1 VLHRKAGH
9 GAADVILA
17 DSSVWIDHLRRGN
30 AALVSALQE
39 GSIAMHPFVIGELAC
54 GTMRRRVDVLADLGR
69 LPRIAVAEHDEVMA
83 LVEGRRLAGTGI
95 GWTDAHLMAAALIAR
110 VELWTL
116 DRALDVAWQRIG
128 AR

>member
-1 VLHRKAGH
+1 
-9 GAADVILA
+9 VILA

-30 AALVSALQE
+30 AALVSALHE
-39 GSIAMHPFVIGELAC
+39 GSIVVHPFVIGELAC
-54 GTMRRRVDVLADLGR
+54 GTMRRRADVLADLGR
-69 LPRIAVAEHDEVMA
+69 MPRIAAAEHEEVMA
-83 LVEGRRLAGTGI
+83 LVEGRRLAGSGI

-116 DRALDVAWQRIG
+116 DRALDRVWKRIG